1 MKLTKTSSDKR
12 ILELLSIK
20 NEDNKIE
27 IDAEIYNIL
36 ISNQEETMEM
46 IREAIE
52 HMWKDHRKMV
62 IGAGVVL
69 VILII
74 AAL

>member
-1 MKLTKTSSDKR
+1 MWAKLGY
-12 ILELLSIK
+12 
-20 NEDNKIE
+20 NKINKE
-27 IDAEIYNIL
+27 K
-36 ISNQEETMEM
+36 TMEM

-52 HMWKDHRKMV
+52 LMWKDHRKVV
-62 IGAGVVL
+62 IGAGVVV